1 MKNILVS
8 GSIAYDHIMF
18 YKGRFKDSLLP
29 DELEN
34 LSVSFLAESR
44 ETFFGGCATNIAY
57 TLNLLGEKPLILGV
71 AGNDFDKYRDWL
83 SSNHITSECVQID
96 KNNPTAAAY
105 ILADNTQNQISI
117 FSPGASGS
125 IKLCRDLSCCDLY
138 NVDFAVLAPDIPER
152 MLVIAE
158 NLIRDKVPFLFDP
171 GQAISALSKEYLAII
186 IDGCVGIIANEYE
199 TSLLEKKMRMNFLQI
214 MNWAGFYV
222 ETLGENGCTIF
233 EGENQIHIPA
243 IGGLHVADVTGCGDA
258 FRAGF
263 THGYVNGKALKESCE
278 MACTAASFVVGKNGT
293 QTHLFTKEEFS
304 SRLKKFY

>member
-1 MKNILVS
+1 M
-8 GSIAYDHIMF
+8 
-18 YKGRFKDSLLP
+18 
-29 DELEN
+29 
-34 LSVSFLAESR
+34 
-44 ETFFGGCATNIAY
+44 
-57 TLNLLGEKPLILGV
+57 
-71 AGNDFDKYRDWL
+71 

-199 TSLLEKKMRMNFLQI
+199 TSLLEKKMRMNFSQI

-233 EGENQIHIPA
+233 EGEKQIHI
-243 IGGLHVADVTGCGDA
+243 LQ
-258 FRAGF
+258 
-263 THGYVNGKALKESCE
+263 S
-278 MACTAASFVVGKNGT
+278 
-293 QTHLFTKEEFS
+293 
-304 SRLKKFY
+304 